1 MRKAVLVGLLG
12 FVAGAAALTAARGLP
27 EAHAQA
33 TPKSLAMR
41 LDPDS
46 ASGKFG
52 PITSVI
58 VSNAGGDFQ
67 VIVKSANGN
76 CIIHMASLADALSL
90 KAQINGA
97 QTTMLSCLDP
107 VLHPH
112 REPLNLRVDSGK
124 EPSPLRSTAS

>member
-107 VLHPH
+107 TGAYKL
-112 REPLNLRVDSGK
+112 
-124 EPSPLRSTAS
+124 PSPPTSTQYFTLTASP